1 MEIVMIIVL
10 LIILVGIWV
19 IMTRKKLACLE
30 ENVCHA
36 MNQIGVQLDSR
47 ARTLEML
54 RKTTE
59 KLAQGE
65 LPVSRQY
72 ENGNWEKIGADAT
85 PKQVM
90 EQEKAMERI
99 TAQLG
104 TVLEEHPEWKMQADC
119 VTYLDALAGYE
130 KMMCTSRLIY
140 NDSVTRYNKAVRRFP
155 ANLIAWMLGF
165 SRREYIG

>member
-59 KLAQGE
+59 ELAQGE

-72 ENGNWEKIGADAT
+72 ENGNWEKIGAEAT

>member
-47 ARTLEML
+47 ARTLEIL

-59 KLAQGE
+59 ELAQGE

-72 ENGNWEKIGADAT
+72 ENGNWEKIGAEAT

-104 TVLEEHPEWKMQADC
+104 TVLEKHPEWKMQADC

>member
-155 ANLIAWMLGF
+155 ANLIAWLLGF

>member
-59 KLAQGE
+59 ELAQGE

-104 TVLEEHPEWKMQADC
+104 TVLEEHPGWKMQADC

>member
-54 RKTTE
+54 WKTTE
-59 KLAQGE
+59 ELVQGE

-85 PKQVM
+85 PIQVM

-104 TVLEEHPEWKMQADC
+104 TVLEKHPEWKMQADC

>member
-54 RKTTE
+54 WKTTE
-59 KLAQGE
+59 ELAQGE

-72 ENGNWEKIGADAT
+72 ENGNWEKIGGHTETGHGAGKGNGKDYGTAWNGTGGASRMEDA
-85 PKQVM
+85 
-90 EQEKAMERI
+90 
-99 TAQLG
+99 G
-104 TVLEEHPEWKMQADC
+104 
-119 VTYLDALAGYE
+119 
-130 KMMCTSRLIY
+130 RLC
-140 NDSVTRYNKAVRRFP
+140 DLP
-155 ANLIAWMLGF
+155 
-165 SRREYIG
+165 

>member
-19 IMTRKKLACLE
+19 IMIRKKLAYLE

-54 RKTTE
+54 WKTTE
-59 KLAQGE
+59 ELAQGE

-140 NDSVTRYNKAVRRFP
+140 NDSVTRYNKAVLRFP

>member
-54 RKTTE
+54 WKTTE
-59 KLAQGE
+59 ELAQGE

-85 PKQVM
+85 PIQVM

-155 ANLIAWMLGF
+155 ANLSAWMLGF

>member
-54 RKTTE
+54 WKTTE
-59 KLAQGE
+59 ELAQGE
-65 LPVSRQY
+65 LSVSRQY

>member
-47 ARTLEML
+47 ARTLGML
-54 RKTTE
+54 WKTTE
-59 KLAQGE
+59 ELAQGE

-140 NDSVTRYNKAVRRFP
+140 NDSVTRYNKAVLRFP

>member
-30 ENVCHA
+30 ENACHA

-59 KLAQGE
+59 ELAQGE

-72 ENGNWEKIGADAT
+72 ENGNWEKIGAEAT

>member
-54 RKTTE
+54 WKTTE
-59 KLAQGE
+59 ELAQGE

-72 ENGNWEKIGADAT
+72 ENGNWEKIGEDAT
-85 PKQVM
+85 PIQVM

-130 KMMCTSRLIY
+130 KLMCTSRLIY

-165 SRREYIG
+165 SRREYMG

>member
-36 MNQIGVQLDSR
+36 MNQIGVQLDSG

-54 RKTTE
+54 WKTTE
-59 KLAQGE
+59 ELAQGE

-85 PKQVM
+85 PIQVM

>member
-54 RKTTE
+54 WKTTE
-59 KLAQGE
+59 ELAQGE

-85 PKQVM
+85 PIQVM

>member
-90 EQEKAMERI
+90 EQEKAMESI

>member
-54 RKTTE
+54 WKTAE
-59 KLAQGE
+59 ELAQGE

-140 NDSVTRYNKAVRRFP
+140 NDSVTRYNKAVLRFP

>member
-59 KLAQGE
+59 ELAQGE

-72 ENGNWEKIGADAT
+72 ENGNWEKIGAEAT
-85 PKQVM
+85 PKRVM

>member
-59 KLAQGE
+59 ELAQGE

>member
-72 ENGNWEKIGADAT
+72 ENGNWEKIGADVT

>member
-72 ENGNWEKIGADAT
+72 ENGTWEKIGADAT

>member
-155 ANLIAWMLGF
+155 ANLIAGCWDF
-165 SRREYIG
+165 PEESI

>member
-54 RKTTE
+54 WKTTE
-59 KLAQGE
+59 ELAQGE

-85 PKQVM
+85 PIQVM

-165 SRREYIG
+165 SRREYLG

>member
-54 RKTTE
+54 WKTTE
-59 KLAQGE
+59 ELAQGE

-72 ENGNWEKIGADAT
+72 ENGNWEKIGADDT

>member
-19 IMTRKKLACLE
+19 IMIRKKLACLE

-59 KLAQGE
+59 ELAQGE

>member
-72 ENGNWEKIGADAT
+72 ENGNWEKIRADAT

>member
-36 MNQIGVQLDSR
+36 MNQIGVQFDSR

>member
-36 MNQIGVQLDSR
+36 MNQIGVQIDSR

-54 RKTTE
+54 WKTTE
-59 KLAQGE
+59 ELAQGE

-85 PKQVM
+85 PIQVM

>member
-54 RKTTE
+54 WKTTE
-59 KLAQGE
+59 ELAQGE

-85 PKQVM
+85 PIQVM

-119 VTYLDALAGYE
+119 VTYFDALAGYE

>member
-47 ARTLEML
+47 ARTREML
-54 RKTTE
+54 WKTTE
-59 KLAQGE
+59 ELAQGE

-119 VTYLDALAGYE
+119 VTYLDALAGHE

>member
-59 KLAQGE
+59 ELAQGE

-99 TAQLG
+99 TAQFG

-140 NDSVTRYNKAVRRFP
+140 NDSVTRYNKAVLRFP

>member
-19 IMTRKKLACLE
+19 IMIRKKLACLE

-54 RKTTE
+54 WKTTE
-59 KLAQGE
+59 ELAQGE

>member
-54 RKTTE
+54 WKTTE
-59 KLAQGE
+59 ELAQGE

-72 ENGNWEKIGADAT
+72 ENGNWEKIGAGAT

>member
-54 RKTTE
+54 WKTTE
-59 KLAQGE
+59 ELAQGE

-99 TAQLG
+99 TVQLG

>member
-54 RKTTE
+54 WKTTE
-59 KLAQGE
+59 ELAQGE

-140 NDSVTRYNKAVRRFP
+140 NDSVTRYNKAVLRFP

>member
-36 MNQIGVQLDSR
+36 MNQIGVQIDSR

>member
-54 RKTTE
+54 WKTTE
-59 KLAQGE
+59 ELAQGE

-72 ENGNWEKIGADAT
+72 ENGNWEKIGEDAT
-85 PKQVM
+85 PIQVM

>member
-1 MEIVMIIVL
+1 MEILMIIVL

-59 KLAQGE
+59 ELAQEE

-90 EQEKAMERI
+90 EQEKAMERL

-104 TVLEEHPEWKMQADC
+104 TVLEEHPEWQMQANC
-119 VTYLDALAGYE
+119 MTYRDALVGYE
-130 KMMCTSRLIY
+130 KMMRTSRLIY
-140 NDSVTRYNKAVRRFP
+140 NDSVTKYNKAVRRFP

>member
-99 TAQLG
+99 TARYWRSIPNGRCRQ
-104 TVLEEHPEWKMQADC
+104 TV
-119 VTYLDALAGYE
+119 
-130 KMMCTSRLIY
+130 
-140 NDSVTRYNKAVRRFP
+140 
-155 ANLIAWMLGF
+155 
-165 SRREYIG
+165 

>member
-72 ENGNWEKIGADAT
+72 ENGNSEKIGADAT

>member
-72 ENGNWEKIGADAT
+72 ENGNWEKIGVDAT